1 MIREVAVLAPTAE
14 KRDPS
19 SGEEERCPWPTCVH
33 RQITPALSERSRKR
47 SRQLEAWIPK
57 QWCYRHAWHTR
68 LKKQPMFL
76 VVCAKRTVRR
86 LIARKLLRPSRG
98 LRCPLIP
105 IWEIVRYL
113 VATSGHSAKE
123 QERLIQLFY
132 ESLLIVHGKPPRRD
146 FEIQR

>member
-1 MIREVAVLAPTAE
+1 MIQQDIQLLGHRRRRGQERREVLNLVRRNPSAQEVVLCGNPTADQ
-14 KRDPS
+14 RDPS

-76 VVCAKRTVRR
+76 
-86 LIARKLLRPSRG
+86 
-98 LRCPLIP
+98 
-105 IWEIVRYL
+105 
-113 VATSGHSAKE
+113 
-123 QERLIQLFY
+123 
-132 ESLLIVHGKPPRRD
+132 
-146 FEIQR
+146 